1 MINKILVAIDFSD
14 ASINALEHAL
24 NLAEK
29 AKADIRL
36 VWVNKPESAK
46 EIFETLP
53 DNVTKEVG
61 KRFELLVEK
70 YQASLSEGRIDY
82 KIKEGKIYREI
93 VSEARTWQ
101 AGLIIAGT
109 HGASGFEE
117 FWAGSN
123 ANKIVSA
130 TDLPVITIRG
140 GVDIERDLNT
150 IVMPIDSTPETR
162 QKTKVTAELA
172 AYFDAEVH
180 VLALHTTNIS
190 AVRDLVDSYARQV
203 IGFLEDDGIKCR
215 LEKLDAINLT
225 RETIDYA
232 IKVDANLISIMTE
245 QEKTT
250 SNLWLGPYAAQMVNH
265 CPIPVLSIHAV

>member
-14 ASINALEHAL
+14 AAVNALEHAV

-29 AKADIRL
+29 AKADVRL
-36 VWVNKPESAK
+36 VWVNKPESAN
-46 EIFETLP
+46 EIFETMP
-53 DNVTKEVG
+53 DNITKEVN
-61 KRFELLVEK
+61 KRFEALVKK
-70 YQASLSEGRIDY
+70 YQPSMSENKMDY
-82 KIKEGKIYREI
+82 KIREGKIYREI
-93 VSEARTWQ
+93 VHEAKSWQ

-140 GVDIERDLNT
+140 GVDIGRDLNT

-162 QKTKVTAELA
+162 QKAQVTAEFA
-172 AYFDAEVH
+172 KYFDAEIH

-203 IGFLEDDGIKCR
+203 ITFLEDDGVRCR

-250 SNLWLGPYAAQMVNH
+250 SNLWLGPYASQMVNH
-265 CPIPVLSIHAV
+265 CPIPVLSVHAV